1 MSKNIRLNCT
11 VTEFKTERNKT
22 RVEDYG
28 SKKNELKIEEGI
40 MEIKAFD
47 ATPNMEIPILSEQQ
61 IKQMRENYKRR
72 ITPWALRIKNMENNN
87 IQQTPNRNGTFINRS
102 NSVSQERN

>member
-28 SKKNELKIEEGI
+28 FKNNELKIEEGI
-40 MEIKAFD
+40 MEINAYD
-47 ATPNMEIPILSEQQ
+47 ANPNMDMPNLSEEQVQ
-61 IKQMRENYKRR
+61 HIYNNLQRRVTPFAMRV
-72 ITPWALRIKNMENNN
+72 KNM
-87 IQQTPNRNGTFINRS
+87 RKS
-102 NSVSQERN
+102 NEIESR